1 MLALDDLSGCKA
13 DVRRLSRKPVSFDS
27 AIACDHFKIILIL
40 PIDIETFYSRC
51 AAKTDTVAPILLGQI
66 ESPIGHRLQRFKLIL
81 PRSSLALTPN
91 EALTRSV
98 TLLCKKTSVHGY
110 AGAIA
115 PPPPLLPAG
124 WYSASRYK
132 TLLRPLCP
140 ADRPAEPR
148 WTAYWPPSTA
158 PCPPPDDHSDR

>member
-51 AAKTDTVAPILLGQI
+51 AAKTDRYAHFAWPDRVA
-66 ESPIGHRLQRFKLIL
+66 HRPPTAALQTDT

-98 TLLCKKTSVHGY
+98 TLLCKRLPSWIRWRNRSATAAASCRVVFGITIQNSSPPTLPSRSPCRTALDSVL
-110 AGAIA
+110 ATID
-115 PPPPLLPAG
+115 
-124 WYSASRYK
+124 S
-132 TLLRPLCP
+132 TL
-140 ADRPAEPR
+140 
-148 WTAYWPPSTA
+148 S
-158 PCPPPDDHSDR
+158 PPDDHSDR

>member
-40 PIDIETFYSRC
+40 PIDIETFTH
-51 AAKTDTVAPILLGQI
+51 AALRKQTGYAHFAWPDRVAHRPPTAALQTDT
-66 ESPIGHRLQRFKLIL
+66 

-98 TLLCKKTSVHGY
+98 TLLCKRLPVLDTLAQSLRHRRCFLQGGIRHHDTKLFSAHSAQQIALPNR
-110 AGAIA
+110 AGQRTGHHRQH
-115 PPPPLLPAG
+115 PVPA
-124 WYSASRYK
+124 
-132 TLLRPLCP
+132 
-140 ADRPAEPR
+140 
-148 WTAYWPPSTA
+148 
-158 PCPPPDDHSDR
+158 